1 MAKQA
6 TVISLEERAAVLRQN
21 RGDTVPVDDIASVV
35 GSLVQGTTHDEEMDK
50 VALELRELLQ
60 FINSAKGELV
70 GMQPKSLS
78 NRDIPDASIQLDAV
92 VTATE
97 DAASSIMDAAD
108 AIDTIAEDAE
118 DEMATK
124 LGEIATN
131 LFQASSF
138 QDLTGQRISKVAK
151 TLTHLEDRLNALADA
166 IGDDYVEPPEDD
178 ITVDEEGV
186 ALNDQDL
193 LHGPQLEGE
202 GNSQAEIDAL
212 LASFD

>member
-1 MAKQA
+1 MVNQA

-21 RGDTVPVDDIASVV
+21 RGDAVAVDEIASVV
-35 GSLVQGTTHDEEMDK
+35 GSLVQGTTHDEDMDK
-50 VALELRELLQ
+50 VAVELRELLQ
-60 FINSAKGELV
+60 FIDTAKGELV

-78 NRDIPDASIQLDAV
+78 NRDIPDANVQLDAV
-92 VTATE
+92 VSATE
-97 DAASSIMDAAD
+97 EAASTIMDAAD
-108 AIDTIAEDAE
+108 SIDALADDAE
-118 DEMATK
+118 DEMASK

-166 IGDDYVEPPEDD
+166 IGDDYVEPAEE
-178 ITVDEEGV
+178 ISVDEEGV
-186 ALNDQDL
+186 AMNDEDL

-202 GNSQAEIDAL
+202 GNTQEEIDAL